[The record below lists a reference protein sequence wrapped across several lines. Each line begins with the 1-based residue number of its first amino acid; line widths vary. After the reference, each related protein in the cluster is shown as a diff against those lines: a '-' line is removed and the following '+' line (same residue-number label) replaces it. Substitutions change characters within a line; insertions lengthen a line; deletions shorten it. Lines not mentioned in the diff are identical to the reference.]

1 MIQNEKKNYIEKRK
15 YRNIGI
21 KKSKLICLKFKV

>member
-1 MIQNEKKNYIEKRK
+1 MIQNKEKYYIEKRK
-15 YRNIGI
+15 YGNIGI